1 MTAIL
6 VAGFYEDPDPA
17 RCDELL
23 ECVRRNVGNEAID
36 EMHLLVEDELGP
48 PELTAGHPAL
58 ADAKVRLVPHGRRCT
73 YEDLF
78 GYASERLAGRTVVV
92 ANADIYFDHTLAR
105 LHDYDL
111 RGRLLCLS
119 RWNVE
124 EDGSAWCFEFA
135 ASQDAWIF
143 EAPLPRFPCAFH
155 LGIPGCD
162 NRLAWEASK
171 AGLEITNPARSIHA
185 LHLHLSGVWRYS
197 DGERVHGHMEE
208 VPLCCLG
215 PGPDLPVAS
224 VAFAEAMGYELA
236 WLESG
241 VSSHT
246 NQLRPFTRIPDE
258 LAGLRFT
265 QVVCDNAAPVEVEFL
280 DGGKLYV
287 LVGND
292 WDGRHTLTEWLC
304 DEGFDERLPLVE
316 TAPGVGFE
324 VWSIV
329 GRTGEVVVVPTQAM
343 LVAADLVARRS
354 RTPVES
360 ASTV

>member
-1 MTAIL
+1 MSPIL
-6 VAGFYEDPDPA
+6 VGGFYEDPDPV

-23 ECVRRNVGNEAID
+23 ECVRRNVGNEEID
-36 EMHLLVEDELGP
+36 EIHLLVEDELDP
-48 PELTAGHPAL
+48 PELAAAHPAL
-58 ADAKVRLVPHGRRCT
+58 ADEKVRLVPHGRRCT

-78 GYASERLAGRTVVV
+78 GYADEHFSGRTVVV
-92 ANADIYFDHTLAR
+92 ANADIYFDHTLGR
-105 LHDYDL
+105 LRDYDL
-111 RGRLLCLS
+111 GGRLLCLS

-124 EDGSAWCFEFA
+124 EDGSTWCFEFP

-143 EAPLPRFPCAFH
+143 EAPLPRFLCAFN
-155 LGIPGCD
+155 LGLPGCE
-162 NRLAWEASK
+162 NRLAWEASQ

-185 LHLHLSGVWRYS
+185 LHLHLSGVRRYS
-197 DGERVHGHMEE
+197 ESERIHGETEAVAPG
-208 VPLCCLG
+208 CLG
-215 PGPDLPVAS
+215 PGPDHPVARL
-224 VAFAEAMGYELA
+224 AFAEPMGYELA
-236 WLESG
+236 RLESG

-246 NQLRPFTRIPDE
+246 NELRPFTRIPDQ

-280 DGGKLYV
+280 EEGKLYV

-292 WDGRHTLTEWLC
+292 WDGRRTLTEWLC
-304 DEGFDERLPLVE
+304 DAGFDERLPLVE

-329 GRTGEVVVVPTQAM
+329 GRRGEVVVVPTQAM

-354 RTPVES
+354 RTLVGS